1 MLKKTLL
8 ISTISA
14 LLLVG
19 CSSSDSATTDI
30 QTDNP
35 MEITVERGPVFGA
48 LVLDAN
54 GQSAAF
60 VGNGKYRF
68 ASEPIYPITADGG
81 YIDVNRNSKIDAG
94 EVRLQYGLKAQKGD
108 VITIASTIASNPEI
122 KEMIMQ
128 EYGLSED
135 DIANLTPGT
144 SKDIAGLSDEIYAY
158 CVDNKLTP
166 INLSLEQTTLVKDRI
181 KDRIDLY
188 KNSTKTVAELEVEL
202 MNELDVEKLVEADL
216 PTINQAIGKTKLQDG
231 TLISDISASEL
242 SDLQKEDLVLMLEEE
257 KLAKE
262 VYEHLYTAWGLKVF
276 SNISRAEQKH
286 MDTMQSLVDKYE
298 LQIPSSFETKGVF
311 ENENLQALYNQ
322 LIAKGE
328 SSLID
333 ALEVGV
339 NVEEI
344 DIADLERVLAAGVP
358 EDLKI
363 AYERLLNGSYKHL
376 NAFNNQLANY

>member
-276 SNISRAEQKH
+276 SNISKAEQKH